1 MTKTTNI
8 FAKIYTQGWPVVCLL
23 FFIAFSASAQVI
35 TTADT
40 TSIKIGEELRISFE
54 VQADSIDLVV
64 FPDQQSFLPLEVIES
79 YATDTTYSNSK
90 INYRKQYGLTQFDS
104 GRYIIPRQKIIF
116 NNTFFLSDSINVQV
130 FDVAIDTTKQKM
142 FDIKPAMVVAKAPFQ
157 VPASIYWLVLLI
169 GVIVVVWYF
178 LRRKKKKEQAKKQLP
193 AYQEALVALK
203 ELDSTPY
210 LLQNDAKEYY
220 SLLTEIVKRY
230 LDREVDDTAL
240 ESTTQELIERL
251 NTLKKSRNFDFK
263 SKDIKLLD
271 TILKR
276 ADLVKFAK
284 MQQGSGQAQADRA
297 TIQEIISNTHQAIPE
312 PTQEELLQDTLYLR
326 ALQKKKLR
334 KKIVVAGSSIVLV
347 LIISTAIFSSLYGF
361 GTLKETVFGNSLKD
375 TLDGRWY
382 KSQYG
387 APGLIVTTP
396 EILVRQ
402 PQENSRDSLPS
413 SSSLSRFIS
422 GAIGD
427 ELYVSLSI
435 AKAAMQASQENPALD
450 VDSEIE
456 QALEDLE
463 NAGAL
468 NLVVKREAF
477 SSEEGL
483 KGVKAYGDFNLKLP
497 NAEISEEKMSYEIL
511 LFDQQNA
518 LQMVTIVFERDK
530 QYANQIKERIISS
543 IEVPVSPQA
552 QNKKQ
557 PQDAQ

>member
-1 MTKTTNI
+1 
-8 FAKIYTQGWPVVCLL
+8 
-23 FFIAFSASAQVI
+23 
-35 TTADT
+35 
-40 TSIKIGEELRISFE
+40 
-54 VQADSIDLVV
+54 
-64 FPDQQSFLPLEVIES
+64 
-79 YATDTTYSNSK
+79 
-90 INYRKQYGLTQFDS
+90 
-104 GRYIIPRQKIIF
+104 
-116 NNTFFLSDSINVQV
+116 
-130 FDVAIDTTKQKM
+130 
-142 FDIKPAMVVAKAPFQ
+142 
-157 VPASIYWLVLLI
+157 
-169 GVIVVVWYF
+169 
-178 LRRKKKKEQAKKQLP
+178 
-193 AYQEALVALK
+193 
-203 ELDSTPY
+203 
-210 LLQNDAKEYY
+210 
-220 SLLTEIVKRY
+220 LTEIVKRY

-402 PQENSRDSLPS
+402 TQENSRDSLPS

-468 NLVVKREAF
+468 NLVVKQETF

-483 KGVKAYGDFNLKLP
+483 KGAKAYGDFNLKLP

>member
-8 FAKIYTQGWPVVCLL
+8 FTKIYTQGWPVVCLL

-157 VPASIYWLVLLI
+157 VPTSIYWLVPLI

-468 NLVVKREAF
+468 NLVVKQETF

>member
-1 MTKTTNI
+1 MTKATNI
-8 FAKIYTQGWPVVCLL
+8 FTKIHTQGWAVACLL
-23 FFIAFSASAQVI
+23 FFIAFPASAQVI

-79 YATDTTYSNSK
+79 YDTDTTYSNSK

-142 FDIKPAMVVAKAPFQ
+142 FDIKPAMAVAKAPFQ
-157 VPASIYWLVLLI
+157 VPTGVYWLCLLI
-169 GVIVVVWYF
+169 GVILAVWYF

-193 AYQEALVALK
+193 PYQEALVALE
-203 ELDSTPY
+203 ELDSTSY
-210 LLQNDAKEYY
+210 LLQNNAKEYY

-312 PTQEELLQDTLYLR
+312 PTQEELLQDTLYLQ

-334 KKIVVAGSSIVLV
+334 KKIVVATSGIVLV
-347 LIISTAIFSSLYGF
+347 LLISAAVFSSLYGF
-361 GTLKETVFGNSLKD
+361 GTLKETVFGNSLKE

-402 PQENSRDSLPS
+402 TQENSRDSLPS
-413 SSSLSRFIS
+413 LSSVTKFIS
-422 GAIGD
+422 GAIGE

-456 QALEDLE
+456 QALGALE

-468 NLVVKREAF
+468 NLVVKQEAF

-483 KGVKAYGDFNLKLP
+483 KGVKAYGDFNLKLA
-497 NAEISEEKMSYEIL
+497 NGDISEEKMSYEIL

>member
-1 MTKTTNI
+1 MCSSDLKTTNI
-8 FAKIYTQGWPVVCLL
+8 FTKIYTQGWPVVCLL

-210 LLQNDAKEYY
+210 LLQNDTKEYY

-276 ADLVKFAK
+276 ADL
-284 MQQGSGQAQADRA
+284 
-297 TIQEIISNTHQAIPE
+297 
-312 PTQEELLQDTLYLR
+312 
-326 ALQKKKLR
+326 
-334 KKIVVAGSSIVLV
+334 
-347 LIISTAIFSSLYGF
+347 
-361 GTLKETVFGNSLKD
+361 
-375 TLDGRWY
+375 
-382 KSQYG
+382 
-387 APGLIVTTP
+387 
-396 EILVRQ
+396 
-402 PQENSRDSLPS
+402 
-413 SSSLSRFIS
+413 
-422 GAIGD
+422 
-427 ELYVSLSI
+427 
-435 AKAAMQASQENPALD
+435 
-450 VDSEIE
+450 
-456 QALEDLE
+456 
-463 NAGAL
+463 
-468 NLVVKREAF
+468 
-477 SSEEGL
+477 
-483 KGVKAYGDFNLKLP
+483 
-497 NAEISEEKMSYEIL
+497 
-511 LFDQQNA
+511 
-518 LQMVTIVFERDK
+518 
-530 QYANQIKERIISS
+530 
-543 IEVPVSPQA
+543 
-552 QNKKQ
+552 
-557 PQDAQ
+557 

>member
-1 MTKTTNI
+1 MTKATNI
-8 FAKIYTQGWPVVCLL
+8 FTKIHTQGWAVACLL

-142 FDIKPAMVVAKAPFQ
+142 FDIKPAMAVAKAPFQ
-157 VPASIYWLVLLI
+157 VPTGVYWLCLLI
-169 GVIVVVWYF
+169 GVILAVWYF

-193 AYQEALVALK
+193 PYQEALVALE
-203 ELDSTPY
+203 ELDSTSY
-210 LLQNDAKEYY
+210 LLQNNAKEYY

-312 PTQEELLQDTLYLR
+312 PTQEELLQDTLYLQ

-334 KKIVVAGSSIVLV
+334 KKIVVATSGIVLV
-347 LIISTAIFSSLYGF
+347 LLISAAVFSSLYGF
-361 GTLKETVFGNSLKD
+361 GTLKETVFGNSLKE

-402 PQENSRDSLPS
+402 TQENSRDSLPS
-413 SSSLSRFIS
+413 LSSVTKFIS
-422 GAIGD
+422 GAIGE

-456 QALEDLE
+456 QALGALE
-463 NAGAL
+463 SAGAL
-468 NLVVKREAF
+468 NLVVKQEAF

-483 KGVKAYGDFNLKLP
+483 KGVKAYGDFNLKLA
-497 NAEISEEKMSYEIL
+497 NGDISEEKMSYEIL